1 MEVVRRASSVI
12 VTFQPFIPEETPHEE
27 SQEIGPTL
35 ETAEPTDMR
44 DPPIDTHPQTAD
56 GTLSIQDSH
65 VHTHTPP
72 PRQDPSS
79 LHVTND
85 DQSSKYDDF
94 QGSDDRRGGEPLSD
108 VVGYQ
113 LSQDTEGNSP
123 LSTVPELNNDRTLRE
138 EAPIRGERD
147 LHANVDSDDDDD
159 EIDTTP
165 QEKTIYITRHPRTNV
180 FGVMFKVSTYNTT
193 CCVWQIEVY
202 PLVCSINVCTYMYST
217 L

>member
-12 VTFQPFIPEETPHEE
+12 VTFQPFISEETPHEE
-27 SQEIGPTL
+27 SQEIGTTL

-44 DPPIDTHPQTAD
+44 DPPIDTPPQTAD

-72 PRQDPSS
+72 TRQDPSS

-94 QGSDDRRGGEPLSD
+94 QGSDGRRGGEPLSD

-113 LSQDTEGNSP
+113 LSQDMEGNSP
-123 LSTVPELNNDRTLRE
+123 LSTVPELNNDRTV
-138 EAPIRGERD
+138 RGG
-147 LHANVDSDDDDD
+147 SFY
-159 EIDTTP
+159 
-165 QEKTIYITRHPRTNV
+165 QGRTG
-180 FGVMFKVSTYNTT
+180 FACQCG
-193 CCVWQIEVY
+193 Q
-202 PLVCSINVCTYMYST
+202 
-217 L
+217 